1 MKTAVILLNQLF
13 TPSNYIGWT
22 DVFLGIL
29 YLLIVLFI
37 ARIIYLRKIEKSPIY
52 RYFLPALFFKIFMG
66 IAFCLVYVF
75 YYRGGDTI
83 MYYDSTKALVN
94 LFFERPGK
102 VLSMLIGN
110 NNHENLLYFTA
121 ETGKPYN
128 YIYFDNKTFSVCR
141 FSFIFSFF
149 GLNRFLLSNILLNC
163 FGFIG
168 IWQFFKMLYRIYPE
182 HIKSIAIA
190 VLFIPSVV
198 FWGSGI
204 YKDSYALSSSLWIIA
219 SIYALFFRKEKL
231 LLHFFLLLF
240 NAYILISVKP
250 YIFVALLPALLIWV
264 SFGNI
269 NAIRSKILRRIIW
282 PLSFVAVFFLGS
294 IIFSF
299 VEEELGVYADMDAM
313 LEKAQITQQDLIRA
327 EEYGDNFVNIGAYE
341 TTVWGVLKKAPIAIF
356 TALYRP
362 FIWESDS
369 VFILL
374 TVIENLFLL
383 LLSIYILL
391 FFNPL
396 KTLKIMRKD
405 QHLLF
410 FLIYSLFFAFAIGIS
425 ASNYGALMR
434 YRIPIIPIFLCL
446 LLLLIKKIKDQ
457 KQGLVNKD

>member
-13 TPSNYIGWT
+13 SPSAYIGWI
-22 DVFLGIL
+22 DVLLGIL
-29 YLLIVLFI
+29 YLLLVFFI
-37 ARIIYLRKIEKSPIY
+37 ARIIYLRKKEQSPIY

-83 MYYDSTKALVN
+83 MYYDSIKPLVN
-94 LFFERPGK
+94 LLFERPGK

-110 NNHENLLYFTA
+110 NNPENLMYFTA
-121 ETGKPYN
+121 ETAKPYD
-128 YIYFDNKTFSVCR
+128 YIYFDSKTFSVCR
-141 FSFIFSFF
+141 FSFIFSLF
-149 GLNRFLLSNILLNC
+149 GLNRFLLTNILLNC

-182 HIKSIAIA
+182 YIKSIAIA

-204 YKDSYALSSSLWIIA
+204 YKDSFALSSSLWIIA

-269 NAIRSKILRRIIW
+269 NAIRSKFLRRIIW
-282 PLSFVAVFFLGS
+282 PASFALVLFVGS
-294 IIFSF
+294 LIFSF
-299 VEEELGVYADMDAM
+299 VEKELGVYSDMDAM
-313 LEKAQITQQDLIRA
+313 LEKAQVTQQDLIRA
-327 EEYGDNFVNIGAYE
+327 EQYGDNFVYIGAYE
-341 TTVWGVLKKAPIAIF
+341 TSVWGVLKKAPIAIF

-374 TVIENLFLL
+374 TAVENLFLL
-383 LLSIYILL
+383 LLSIYVLL

-396 KTLKIMRKD
+396 KTMKILGNNP
-405 QHLLF
+405 HLF
-410 FLIYSLFFAFAIGIS
+410 FFLLYSLFFAFAIGIS
-425 ASNYGALMR
+425 ASNYGALVR
-434 YRIPIIPIFLCL
+434 YKIPIIPIFIAL
-446 LLLLIKKIKDQ
+446 LLMLIKKQ
-457 KQGLVNKD
+457 KEYKKKRNL

>member
-13 TPSNYIGWT
+13 SPSAYIGWT

-66 IAFCLVYVF
+66 IAFCLVYVY

-83 MYYDSTKALVN
+83 MYYDSIKPLVN

-102 VLSMLIGN
+102 VLSMLFGN
-110 NNHENLLYFTA
+110 NSHENLMYFTA

-128 YIYFDNKTFSVCR
+128 YIYFDSKTFSVCR
-141 FSFIFSFF
+141 LSFIFSFF
-149 GLNRFLLSNILLNC
+149 GLNRFLLTSILLNC
-163 FGFIG
+163 FCFIG
-168 IWQFFKMLYRIYPE
+168 IWQFFKMLYRIYPK

-190 VLFIPSVV
+190 VLFVPSVV

-204 YKDSYALSSSLWIIA
+204 FKDSYALSSSLWIIA
-219 SIYALFFRKEKL
+219 STYALFFRKEKI

-250 YIFVALLPALLIWV
+250 YIFVALLPAVLIWL
-264 SFGNI
+264 SISNI
-269 NAIRSKILRRIIW
+269 NAIKHNLLRRIIW
-282 PLSFVAVFFLGS
+282 PLSFVAVFLLGS

-299 VEEELGVYADMDAM
+299 VEEELGVYANMDAM
-313 LEKAQITQQDLIRA
+313 LEKAQVTQQDLIRA
-327 EEYGDNFVNIGAYE
+327 EQYGENFVYIGAYE
-341 TTVWGVLKKAPIAIF
+341 TTVWGVLQKAPVAIF
-356 TALYRP
+356 TSLYRP

-369 VFILL
+369 VFILISAL
-374 TVIENLFLL
+374 ENLVFLM
-383 LLSIYILL
+383 LSLYLLL

-396 KTLKIMRKD
+396 KNFKILRKNS
-405 QHLLF
+405 HLF
-410 FLIYSLFFAFAIGIS
+410 FFLLYSLFFAFAIGIS
-425 ASNYGALMR
+425 AANYGALVR
-434 YRIPIIPIFLCL
+434 YRIPIIPIFLVF
-446 LLLLIKKIKDQ
+446 LLIIIQ
-457 KQGLVNKD
+457 KQRNNKRAAKH